1 MRNSSDH
8 VFPMGFWYINIL
20 AIGIFFTP
28 NIIKKVK
35 SDIQE
40 RSGTYVK
47 HKALKRLKNELG
59 KIKSSNDFQSVEKS
73 IYAYFSAQLG
83 ISEVGLDSRIIRTK
97 LLDLVDSDSI
107 QVLQDILANCGLG
120 QYAKST
126 KEILAPQLAYET
138 IKLIVEIDKQL

>member
-1 MRNSSDH
+1 MLRKGGN
-8 VFPMGFWYINIL
+8 INIL

-40 RSGTYVK
+40 RSGIYVK
-47 HKALKRLKNELG
+47 HKAIRRLKNELG
-59 KIKSSNDFQSVEKS
+59 KVKSDNDFQSVEKS
-73 IYAYFSAQLG
+73 IYAYFSTQLE

-97 LLDLVDSDSI
+97 LLGLVDSESI
-107 QVLQDILANCGLG
+107 QVLEDILAKCGLG

-126 KEILAPQLAYET
+126 KEILASQLADET
-138 IKLIVEIDKQL
+138 IKLIVKINKQL